1 MQSSALEPVKRQ
13 RAPTWASLWTTRK
26 LQSTLQN
33 YMTRMRE
40 IRTKMLRD
48 RQVLERL
55 LDALRIDETPGEE
68 EEDDEEDEQTTADRV
83 S

>member
-1 MQSSALEPVKRQ
+1 MSILHLP
-13 RAPTWASLWTTRK
+13 
-26 LQSTLQN
+26 LQE
-33 YMTRMRE
+33 YMTRMRQ

-55 LDALRIDETPGEE
+55 LDALRIDETPEEE
-68 EEDDEEDEQTTADRV
+68 EEDEVDEDTLADRA

>member
-1 MQSSALEPVKRQ
+1 MRQ
-13 RAPTWASLWTTRK
+13 
-26 LQSTLQN
+26 
-33 YMTRMRE
+33 

-55 LDALRIDETPGEE
+55 LDALRIDETPEEE
-68 EEDDEEDEQTTADRV
+68 EEDDEEDEETIAARV

>member
-1 MQSSALEPVKRQ
+1 MTKMRQ
-13 RAPTWASLWTTRK
+13 
-26 LQSTLQN
+26 
-33 YMTRMRE
+33 

-55 LDALRIDETPGEE
+55 LDALRIDEEE
-68 EEDDEEDEQTTADRV
+68 DDDEEDEQTTADQV

>member
-1 MQSSALEPVKRQ
+1 MS
-13 RAPTWASLWTTRK
+13 K
-26 LQSTLQN
+26 LHLPLQE
-33 YMTRMRE
+33 YMTRMRQ

-55 LDALRIDETPGEE
+55 LDALRIDETPEEE
-68 EEDDEEDEQTTADRV
+68 EEDEVDEDTLADRV

>member
-1 MQSSALEPVKRQ
+1 MSILHLP
-13 RAPTWASLWTTRK
+13 
-26 LQSTLQN
+26 LQE
-33 YMTRMRE
+33 YMTRMRQ

-55 LDALRIDETPGEE
+55 LDALRIDETPEEE
-68 EEDDEEDEQTTADRV
+68 EEDEVDEDTLADRV